1 MRPLICAEPTAERR
15 FVLLL
20 FEAFALIA
28 LALAAVGIYGI
39 LSADIADRSREIG
52 VRSALGASRGNILAL
67 VLRQGMS
74 LAGLGILIGLGIAMI
89 VSRFLVTLLFGISQ
103 VDPITYSCV
112 VTLFLGVSASACCVP
127 AWRALRID
135 PSITLRAE

>member
-1 MRPLICAEPTAERR
+1 MRDLIANSAAERR

-20 FEAFALIA
+20 FETFALIA

-39 LSADIADRSREIG
+39 LSGDITDRTREIG
-52 VRSALGASRGNILAL
+52 VRSALGASRSNILAL

-74 LAGLGILIGLGIAMI
+74 LARLGIVIGLGIAMI

-112 VTLFLGVSASACCVP
+112 AILFLGVSASACCVP